1 MSIPTRADRGF
12 EELAR
17 LADTVIGRLAIW
29 YRAGKERNPRSVQEA
44 LHDFEQAVIDF
55 VDSDERP

>member
-1 MSIPTRADRGF
+1 MV
-12 EELAR
+12 ELQS
-17 LADTVIGRLAIW
+17 LADTVLGRLAIW

-44 LHDFEQAVIDF
+44 LQDFQDAVIDF

>member
-1 MSIPTRADRGF
+1 MPIPTRANYRMV
-12 EELAR
+12 ELQS
-17 LADTVIGRLAIW
+17 LADTVLGRLAIW

-44 LHDFEQAVIDF
+44 LQDFQDAVIDF